1 MYSLIFHLTNMSNQK
16 IIDMLESLNSKV
28 DKNFGEIGGQ
38 LVNHSEAMNKMEK
51 ELTSRVQANTIE
63 LNATTQLAASNS
75 AKVDENKTEI
85 EALKNENHGLKTDMA
100 ALKDE
105 NLDLK
110 KSFKK
115 VEASQLDTLR
125 RSYKE

>member
-1 MYSLIFHLTNMSNQK
+1 MSNQT
-16 IIDMLESLNSKV
+16 IIDMLASLKSNV
-28 DKNFGEIGGQ
+28 EKNFEETGGQ
-38 LVNHSEAMNKMEK
+38 LVNHSKAMTKIEK
-51 ELTSRVQANTIE
+51 VLTSRVRANTIE

-75 AKVDENKTEI
+75 AKVDEAKTEI
-85 EALKNENHGLKTDMA
+85 EALKDENLGLKTDMA

-105 NLDLK
+105 NLNLK

-115 VEASQLDTLR
+115 VEASQLDTLH